1 MIGRVKSKN
10 EKEDSHGW
18 HNKARKKVKKTLIA
32 KMVIEKEQR
41 MKEKEKDSHGWNDG
55 EKSKQEK
62 KHSWPRWLWEKKK
75 KRGKRKRKDRIVK
88 MTMRREKY

>member
-18 HNKARKKVKKTLIA
+18 YNKVRKKVKKTLMA
-32 KMVIEKEQR
+32 KMIIEKEQR

-55 EKSKQEK
+55 EMCKQVK
-62 KHSWPRWLWEKKK
+62 KQKTLN
-75 KRGKRKRKDRIVK
+75 GQDDYRKRRKREE
-88 MTMRREKY
+88 REKTGLLKWR